1 MYDFDREID
10 RRGTGSIKWDSQEEY
25 GQKDGLLP
33 FWIADTDFASAPGI
47 LEAVRERLNHPII
60 GYSNPKPGEYK
71 AVQGWWDRRHH
82 WKPDTEWM
90 LLSYGV
96 VTGIFFTLNVVV
108 PEGGRVLVFTP
119 VYDPFFAA
127 VKNSGHTL
135 AECPL
140 ICENGYYSIDFD
152 VFEKELEHGV
162 RAVILCNPH
171 NPVGRVWTAGE
182 LERVADLCTRYGVW
196 LLSDEIHADFG
207 LTRPYT
213 TMGRFRQIHHRL
225 VVYTAISKTFN
236 MAGLGSSCM
245 IIPNR
250 ELRQKICAE
259 YEARWM
265 FGPGDLAYAAIEAAY
280 THGDRWVD
288 EQIRYLRE
296 NAVLVKE
303 LVAEHMPGVLLT
315 DHEGTFLMWLD
326 MTCLGMCSDEI
337 TEILARDYGVAL
349 GNGSHYGS
357 QADGFMRLNIGCT
370 RANLKKGLVQMAAM
384 YDRYKKQM

>member
-1 MYDFDREID
+1 M
-10 RRGTGSIKWDSQEEY
+10 
-25 GQKDGLLP
+25 
-33 FWIADTDFASAPGI
+33 
-47 LEAVRERLNHPII
+47 
-60 GYSNPKPGEYK
+60 
-71 AVQGWWDRRHH
+71 
-82 WKPDTEWM
+82 
-90 LLSYGV
+90 
-96 VTGIFFTLNVVV
+96 
-108 PEGGRVLVFTP
+108 
-119 VYDPFFAA
+119 
-127 VKNSGHTL
+127 
-135 AECPL
+135 
-140 ICENGYYSIDFD
+140 
-152 VFEKELEHGV
+152 
-162 RAVILCNPH
+162 ILCNPH